1 MSINLE
7 LYQLKKFWE
16 DASEI
21 GATRALIK
29 AGLVQANITQAEAW
43 RRFKRHK
50 VERWVRLNLIEPIK
64 NGKTVEFELVAL
76 EILNKETQHSYL
88 TIINRR

>member
-1 MSINLE
+1 MSITLE
-7 LYQLKKFWE
+7 LYQLRNFWK

-21 GATRALIK
+21 GATTALIK

-50 VERWVRLNLIEPIK
+50 VEKWVKLELVEPIK
-64 NGKTVEFELVAL
+64 NGKTVEFDLATL
-76 EILNKETQHSYL
+76 EILNKESQHSYL
-88 TIINRR
+88 KIIK